1 MGKPPTPEELLA
13 AVMMLAAEGYVV
25 IDPDEVSDAEALQT
39 LAYARQAN
47 RERREEGP
55 SVCKGS
61 DCPRDGDCPEHGRN
75 RPGQG
80 VTD

>member
-1 MGKPPTPEELLA
+1 MGKAPTPEELLA

-47 RERREEGP
+47 RERREEGE
-55 SVCKGS
+55 S
-61 DCPRDGDCPEHGRN
+61 
-75 RPGQG
+75 
-80 VTD
+80 